1 MVPGHVQALQDM
13 FCAPTVHPTAPTSP
27 TIGANIFEHFS
38 LLNNFSAYFMASR
51 GCRVHCRD
59 TNVFPVV
66 PGHALVSFVSAT
78 SFKVCRKK
86 ASNTPKIAHFTK
98 EPLYPV

>member
-1 MVPGHVQALQDM
+1 MLKDVSSY
-13 FCAPTVHPTAPTSP
+13 CR
-27 TIGANIFEHFS
+27 
-38 LLNNFSAYFMASR
+38 ASR

-78 SFKVCRKK
+78 ICKVCRKK
-86 ASNTPKIAHFTK
+86 AFNPPKLAHFTK
-98 EPLYPV
+98 DPFF